1 MRDFNKLTGM
11 TRLAEPQSVKD
22 FYALEIMLVLA
33 ERHHRYWRF
42 NRRTGRPEASLCRS
56 PGRLACGGVCR
67 QAYRI

>member
-33 ERHHRYWRF
+33 ELRV
-42 NRRTGRPEASLCRS
+42 
-56 PGRLACGGVCR
+56 LAL
-67 QAYRI
+67 QP